1 MRDNTTRNTVNTIKM
16 TGCIILIINLSI
28 LGGIGYFV
36 FKALSDP
43 SKTAESIGSFTK
55 NIEDSFNKGY
65 EPLPQDTT
73 SLNTIRP

>member
-1 MRDNTTRNTVNTIKM
+1 MRNNTRNTVNTIKM
-16 TGCIILIINLSI
+16 TGCLILIINLSL
-28 LGGIGYFV
+28 LGTIGYIV
-36 FKALSDP
+36 YKMVSDP

-73 SLNTIRP
+73 TLITTNP